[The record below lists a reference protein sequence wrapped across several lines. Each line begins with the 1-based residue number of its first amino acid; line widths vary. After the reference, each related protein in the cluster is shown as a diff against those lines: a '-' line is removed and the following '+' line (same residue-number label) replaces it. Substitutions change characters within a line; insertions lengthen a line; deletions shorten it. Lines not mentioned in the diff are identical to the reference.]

1 MWSEIESLY
10 RSRFTQFVRV
20 ARAVTGD
27 RDSALEA
34 VQDGFADALR
44 NAGQWKG
51 EGPLEG
57 WVWRCVINR
66 ARKARRRAAVE
77 IWGGDG
83 RNNDDDEGDG
93 DSYVSASPAPA
104 GPSPCDLHT
113 DVDEDGEASA
123 SVSPSPSPHAT
134 GDAEAVAASS
144 IASSKASGC
153 RGDLPSPWACRRGP
167 GASEAASSPPEGSS
181 MSARDRSSQP
191 RIRKV
196 AAI

>member
-93 DSYVSASPAPA
+93 DVRVGLAALPERQRLVVFLRYFADLEYREIASALGIEVGTVSAT
-104 GPSPCDLHT
+104 LHAAHAALR
-113 DVDEDGEASA
+113 VALGEVRA
-123 SVSPSPSPHAT
+123 
-134 GDAEAVAASS
+134 
-144 IASSKASGC
+144 
-153 RGDLPSPWACRRGP
+153 
-167 GASEAASSPPEGSS
+167 
-181 MSARDRSSQP
+181 
-191 RIRKV
+191 
-196 AAI
+196 